1 MKVKQSKFKNSMD
14 RKESVKL
21 SFFVCCMIIYVENP
35 KKSIIKLSE
44 LIREFRKITRYKVYT
59 HKSYFHIV

>member
-1 MKVKQSKFKNSMD
+1 MD

-21 SFFVCCMIIYVENP
+21 SFFVCCMIIYVENR

-44 LIREFRKITRYKVYT
+44 LIRELRKITRYKVYT
-59 HKSYFHIV
+59 HKSYFHTV